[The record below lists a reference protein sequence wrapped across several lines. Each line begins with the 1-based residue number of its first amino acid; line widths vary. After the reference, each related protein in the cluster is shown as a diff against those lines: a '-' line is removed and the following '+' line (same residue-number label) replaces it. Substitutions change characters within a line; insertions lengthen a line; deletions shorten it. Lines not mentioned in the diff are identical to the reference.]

1 MTTTTLGPTM
11 PTTDLHSY
19 LQLFIKAHT
28 VKTYLE
34 IGTREGD
41 SLKNVVKD
49 NPDLVDV
56 VLSDMW
62 GSDYGGTG
70 RNSHNH
76 ISMLL
81 FDLDYNNSIMYLDG
95 DSTKTIP
102 TLVDK
107 YLNYFDLVLVDGD
120 HSYQGA
126 MTDLINVFPLC
137 KSGGH
142 ILFHDICHPAH
153 KYLDQCFD
161 EFVNNHNDEIMM
173 SSKLIDELGTGI
185 IIKK

>member
-1 MTTTTLGPTM
+1 M
-11 PTTDLHSY
+11 DLHEY
-19 LQLFIKAHT
+19 LHFLTKTHI

-34 IGTREGD
+34 IGTREGE
-41 SLKNVVKD
+41 SLKNVVTD
-49 NPDLVDV
+49 NSNLVDV

-62 GSDYGGTG
+62 GDKYGGTG

-81 FDLDYNNSIMYLDG
+81 FDLDYHNSIMYLDG
-95 DSTKTIP
+95 DSTETIP
-102 TLVDK
+102 TLRDK
-107 YLNYFDLVLVDGD
+107 YLNYFDLILVDGD
-120 HSYQGA
+120 HSYKGA
-126 MTDLINVFPLC
+126 MIDLVNVFPLC

-142 ILFHDICHPAH
+142 IVFHDICHRAH

-161 EFVNNHNDEIMM
+161 EFVQNYKNEII
-173 SSKLIDELGTGI
+173 SCSKIIDYNGIGT

>member
-1 MTTTTLGPTM
+1 M
-11 PTTDLHSY
+11 DLHEY
-19 LQLFIKAHT
+19 LHFLTKTHI

-41 SLKNVVKD
+41 SLKNVVTD
-49 NPDLVDV
+49 NSNLMDIIV
-56 VLSDMW
+56 SDMW
-62 GSDYGGTG
+62 GGMYGGTG

-81 FDLDYNNSIMYLDG
+81 FDLDYHNSIMFLDG

-102 TLVDK
+102 TLYDK

-120 HSYQGA
+120 HSYKGA
-126 MTDLINVFPLC
+126 MIDLVNVFPLC

-142 ILFHDICHPAH
+142 IVFHDIYHVAH

-161 EFVNNHNDEIMM
+161 EFVQNNKNEIIGT
-173 SSKLIDELGTGI
+173 SKTSEDCGIGT